1 MAQSL
6 SDEEFHR
13 MQIQIIELRTENY
26 KLKDENK
33 KQAKQLKD
41 LIDKETRLDREL
53 NKQIKLKRAL
63 STLNKSKQA
72 QEYEAILHNTEEE
85 FSLQNQTLMKELER
99 LTVQVEKL
107 EKENKSLEGKSNET
121 SSESFELRKVQA
133 QNTALQ
139 KTIEIQNL
147 YLLSMLHQTF
157 PKAVGS
163 PMNSQTSV
171 ASSITSSPSNISDE
185 HIEVKLVAEHEEKL
199 LLQKELD
206 SQGNRNSREQRAF
219 TDEVESLREKF
230 ERKQAAFVK
239 IQEEMEHMHIKNQD
253 KLSEIT
259 QLHEAQ
265 QKAALQEKD
274 KLSSEVASLGKALQN
289 SHNMLDGMQDSM
301 SNLQAQVKLHEE
313 EMRIKVSE
321 KNEMKSQ
328 LDALQQRLS
337 QDEQKKF
344 DSTAQMKSLEMEMS
358 VLRSE
363 MERSRV
369 ERDEA
374 VTKFEDNV
382 RASGAL
388 LERVNEIERQSDAL
402 RQELRLAEELAE
414 KRKKVM
420 DQQAVESHENNDKFT
435 KRINTLISEHQS
447 TTAQTVDNY
456 ESKIKLL
463 EETCKRQ
470 EQELIRINHQ
480 DRLKT
485 RELDSLQQQIRDNQS
500 TILSLENS
508 SGWFE
513 RALKDVEKSS
523 LESKQNHQTTLNEM
537 KAEHEKELE
546 VEEAELRVVTA
557 MNETS
562 LRDATIERM
571 KQDIQ
576 DEVSKQKLMEKKGHQ
591 ALKDLKRQLVIEKK
605 RSEKLQEKIKDI
617 SSSNSNLDELLQVVD
632 LNDRV
637 ATGED
642 SSVSSFS
649 FRDLISSKPNPS
661 DSGSQAGSSFP
672 PSIPVATVSV
682 SKAESRDLLAR
693 LTAMQQEKWNLE
705 EKVQHL
711 EESAGAMAD
720 ELVEKTKLLQQYVH
734 HTRSELASRT
744 FGNRVRSMIT
754 GQEETDV
761 TNVRELNRKLTR
773 MLEEEMTKNMAL

>member
-53 NKQIKLKRAL
+53 NKQIKLKR
-63 STLNKSKQA
+63 
-72 QEYEAILHNTEEE
+72 
-85 FSLQNQTLMKELER
+85 M
-99 LTVQVEKL
+99 QVEKL

-139 KTIEIQNL
+139 KTIENL
-147 YLLSMLHQTF
+147 QETIDTYTTKISAHKPHETM
-157 PKAVGS
+157 GG
-163 PMNSQTSV
+163 PMVIPFRPRKTKK
-171 ASSITSSPSNISDE
+171 IY
-185 HIEVKLVAEHEEKL
+185 IEVKLVAEHEEKL

>member
-1 MAQSL
+1 
-6 SDEEFHR
+6 
-13 MQIQIIELRTENY
+13 
-26 KLKDENK
+26 
-33 KQAKQLKD
+33 
-41 LIDKETRLDREL
+41 
-53 NKQIKLKRAL
+53 
-63 STLNKSKQA
+63 
-72 QEYEAILHNTEEE
+72 
-85 FSLQNQTLMKELER
+85 
-99 LTVQVEKL
+99 
-107 EKENKSLEGKSNET
+107 
-121 SSESFELRKVQA
+121 
-133 QNTALQ
+133 
-139 KTIEIQNL
+139 
-147 YLLSMLHQTF
+147 
-157 PKAVGS
+157 
-163 PMNSQTSV
+163 
-171 ASSITSSPSNISDE
+171 
-185 HIEVKLVAEHEEKL
+185 
-199 LLQKELD
+199 
-206 SQGNRNSREQRAF
+206 
-219 TDEVESLREKF
+219 
-230 ERKQAAFVK
+230 
-239 IQEEMEHMHIKNQD
+239 
-253 KLSEIT
+253 
-259 QLHEAQ
+259 
-265 QKAALQEKD
+265 
-274 KLSSEVASLGKALQN
+274 
-289 SHNMLDGMQDSM
+289 
-301 SNLQAQVKLHEE
+301 
-313 EMRIKVSE
+313 
-321 KNEMKSQ
+321 
-328 LDALQQRLS
+328 
-337 QDEQKKF
+337 
-344 DSTAQMKSLEMEMS
+344 MKSLEMEMS

-546 VEEAELRVVTA
+546 KIRVQFTLNTKEVEEAELRVVTA

-734 HTRSELASRT
+734 HTRSDVHKTRSSNEELASRT

-773 MLEEEMTKNMAL
+773 MLEEEMTKNMALKQDLAHLSEQLSTK